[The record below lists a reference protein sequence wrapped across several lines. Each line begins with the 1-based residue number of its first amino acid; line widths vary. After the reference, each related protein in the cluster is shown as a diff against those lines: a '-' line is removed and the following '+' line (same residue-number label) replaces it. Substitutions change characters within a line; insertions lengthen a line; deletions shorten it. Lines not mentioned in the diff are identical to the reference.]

1 VICEDFLNDKN
12 SHLFCIT
19 DGHGEFGDFCS
30 HYAADMV
37 PRYLEKELSAHGGV
51 SAFLGPH
58 MEECYTAAFVK
69 ANKAMHKQ
77 QFDDSLSG
85 TTAISVFIKGDTLFV
100 ANVGDSRA
108 IIATVDENGKNR
120 YSALSVDQTPFRKD
134 ERERLKKRGAR
145 IMTLDQVEGN
155 ESIHENWG
163 NPTGDDIDEV
173 GDPPRV
179 WDHTLERP
187 GCAFTRSLGDA
198 IAEQVGVFAVPELLT
213 WTLSPDDRFVVIAS
227 DGVFEFLTSQAVV
240 DMISEFDD
248 PLEAAKHVVSESY
261 RLWLTYDDRT
271 DDITI
276 IIIVFDKM
284 TPVGAPVGG
293 TMKRAQSVKALAMTT
308 QATESKPVRRVMS
321 KEKRKIISESWAD
334 DEKEDFDFE
343 KNSTHKSEAEI
354 ARIEEMVRA
363 NFMFQSLSRQQREK
377 IFMVMKL
384 KTVKENDLIIKE
396 GDAGDVMYII
406 DSGEF
411 FVLKR
416 DENGINQ
423 TVFTYTLPGAA
434 FGELSLMYGK
444 PRAASVR
451 AKTAG
456 KLWSID
462 RLAFRAVL
470 MKRRQGG
477 LLKHLQQ
484 FFFFSEVS
492 YPKLQRLCDLTTEET
507 FNDGDT
513 VASVASSVNLDKTW
527 TMLVVVQ
534 GSLQLDVKP
543 KGGASADSADSIVVR
558 GEGSMLGR
566 AELGQSVMSAKA
578 KGRTKIARIPT
589 NAFMEVM
596 GEDGNDI
603 FLGMAGSPRMVRAKS
618 IWSKPENLVL
628 ERLHER
634 RDFTLDHIIS
644 TLGDFAYIGT
654 FNQGSESRQRSIKV
668 IAKGKAEQQR
678 MDQKMLSERKFL
690 AALQGQCKYIAKVN
704 STLVESKVVML
715 VYDDVFLCDIST
727 AVVNDALTIEAK
739 KFCIA
744 ATFRAIEHIHENGLL
759 HRFINS
765 SSIYLT
771 AGMIPKLT
779 DLRYAKKMDGT
790 KTYTICG
797 DPLYFAPEI
806 IKQQGYDYSVDLWAL
821 GILAFEVYEGQTPFG
836 NVDTEETQLFR
847 LISSHVGHQL
857 NFTAKTPPPARELI
871 LGVLDPRPKER
882 LGYKDHQEIR
892 KLVFFEGKTTNGL

>member
-1 VICEDFLNDKN
+1 MICEDFLGDKN
-12 SHLFCIT
+12 SHFFGIA

-37 PRYLEKELSAHGGV
+37 PRYLEKELGNHGGI
-51 SAFLGPH
+51 SAFRGPH
-58 MEECYTAAFVK
+58 MEECYIAAFVK
-69 ANKAMHKQ
+69 ANKAMHKE

-85 TTAISVFIKGDTLFV
+85 TTAISVFIQGDTLFV

-108 IIATVDENGKNR
+108 IIASVDESGKNR

-163 NPTGDDIDEV
+163 NPTGDEIDEV

-213 WTLSPDDRFVVIAS
+213 WNLSPEDKFVVIAS

-284 TPVGAPVGG
+284 TRTGTQVGG
-293 TMKRAQSVKALAMTT
+293 NLKRAASVKAM
-308 QATESKPVRRVMS
+308 QEHATAETKPVRRVMS
-321 KEKRKIISESWAD
+321 KEKRKVISESWAD
-334 DEKEDFDFE
+334 DEKEEFDFE
-343 KNSTHKSEAEI
+343 KNSTHKSPDEV

-384 KTVKENDLIIKE
+384 RTVKEGELIIKE

-423 TVFTYTLPGAA
+423 TVFTYTSPGAA

-462 RLAFRAVL
+462 RLAFRSVL

-477 LLKHLQQ
+477 LLKTMQS
-484 FFFFSEVS
+484 FSFFSNVS
-492 YPKLQRLCDLTTEET
+492 YPKLQRLCDMTAEET
-507 FNDGDT
+507 FNDGDL
-513 VASVASSVNLDKTW
+513 VASATSTNNTDRHW
-527 TMLVVVQ
+527 TMLVILQ
-534 GSLQLDVKP
+534 GKLSLEMKP
-543 KGGASADSADSIVVR
+543 KSGGENANKTIR
-558 GEGSMLGR
+558 GEGSMLGC
-566 AELGQSVMSAKA
+566 AELGQVVLDAKA
-578 KGRTKIARIPT
+578 VGRTKVARIPT
-589 NAFMEVM
+589 EAFVEVM

-603 FLGMAGSPRMVRAKS
+603 FLGMTNSPRLVRSKS

-634 RDFTLDHIIS
+634 RDFTLDHIVMAI
-644 TLGDFAYIGT
+644 GDFAYVGT
-654 FNQGSESRQRSIKV
+654 FKQGSTGGLRSIKV
-668 IAKGKAEQQR
+668 IAKKNAEVQR
-678 MDQKMLSERKFL
+678 MDKKMLSERKFL
-690 AALQGQCKYIAKVN
+690 AALQGQCQYIAKVN
-704 STLVESKVVML
+704 STLVDSKIVML
-715 VYDDVFLCDIST
+715 VYEDCFICDVST
-727 AVVNDALTIEAK
+727 AVVNDALTAESK
-739 KFCIA
+739 RFCIA
-744 ATFRAIEHIHENGLL
+744 ATFLAIEHIHEHGLL

-779 DLRYAKKMDGT
+779 DLRYAKKMDGL

-806 IKQQGYDYSVDLWAL
+806 INQQGYDYSVDLWAL
-821 GILAFEVYEGQTPFG
+821 GVLAYEVYEGQTPFG
-836 NVDTEETQLFR
+836 TVDTEETQLFR
-847 LISSHVGHQL
+847 LITSHAGHQL
-857 NFTAKTPPPARELI
+857 NFTTRTPPAARELM
-871 LGVLDPRPKER
+871 LGVLDPRPKDR
-882 LGYKDHQEIR
+882 LGYKNHSDIR
-892 KLVFFEGKTTNGL
+892 KLAFFEGKLRLYFELLA